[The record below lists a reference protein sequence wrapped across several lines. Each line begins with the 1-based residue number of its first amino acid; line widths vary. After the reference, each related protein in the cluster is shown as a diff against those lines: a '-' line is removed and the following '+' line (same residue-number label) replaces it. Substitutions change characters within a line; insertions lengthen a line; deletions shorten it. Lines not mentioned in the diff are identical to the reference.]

1 MEDIPGESESCE
13 RHFRDNTVALLL
25 EVVATYPYPIRAHR
39 ASRENKAGDP
49 IIEICPVINHISTME
64 VIREHDLSRVRLL
77 LREFPV
83 VGLLGARQVG
93 KTTLARQLA
102 ATYAAPLAWFDLED
116 PADLA
121 RLDDPGLELRPLQG
135 LVVLDEIH
143 RLPDIFQLLRVLADR
158 PGPPARFLVLGSA
171 SPELLRQASE
181 SLAGRVAFHELDGFG
196 LNEVDDLERL
206 WLRGGFP
213 RSYLARS
220 EPASR
225 RWRDGFIRTLLARD
239 LPELGSTIPSATL
252 RRFWAML
259 AHWHGQIWNGSE
271 FGRAFGLSH
280 ATVRRY
286 LDLLTSVFVVWQLQP
301 WFENISKRQVRSPKV
316 YIGDSGILHALLGL
330 PPDGIWSHIRRS
342 ARPGRG
348 ASSQQVVHLLG
359 GFPEQCFHWSTHTG
373 AKLDLLVVAGAR
385 KYGFE
390 VKRSEAPRLTRS
402 IRSAMETLNLDRLD
416 VVHAGTERY
425 QLASGVRAP
434 PCCQFDRCAAT
445 IGGVVELVKVDRD
458 DLNRNKQLP
467 FSQIAV
473 SAGSGR
479 TSCDSD
485 DTWRVGSRA
494 AGECSRRS
502 EPIGQRVSLD
512 GRR

>member
-1 MEDIPGESESCE
+1 MME
-13 RHFRDNTVALLL
+13 F
-25 EVVATYPYPIRAHR
+25 
-39 ASRENKAGDP
+39 
-49 IIEICPVINHISTME
+49 
-64 VIREHDLSRVRLL
+64 IREHDLSRVRLL
-77 LREFPV
+77 LGEFPV
-83 VGLLGARQVG
+83 VALLGARQVG

-102 ATYAAPLAWFDLED
+102 AAYSEPVAWFDLED

-121 RLDDPGLELRPLQG
+121 RLDDPGLELRPLNG

-171 SPELLRQASE
+171 SPELLRQTSE

-196 LNEVDDLERL
+196 LNEVNDLERL

-259 AHWHGQIWNGSE
+259 AHWHGQIWNGAE
-271 FGRAFGLSH
+271 FARAFGVSH

-286 LDLLTSVFVVWQLQP
+286 LDLLTSVFVVRQLQP

-316 YIGDSGILHALLGL
+316 YVGDSGVLHALLGL
-330 PPDGIWSHIRRS
+330 TTRQDVVSH
-342 ARPGRG
+342 PKVG
-348 ASSQQVVHLLG
+348 ASWEGFVIQQIAHLLRA
-359 GFPEQCFHWSTHTG
+359 PAERCFHWSTHTG
-373 AKLDLLVVAGAR
+373 AKLDLLVMDGAR
-385 KYGFE
+385 RYGFE
-390 VKRSEAPRLTRS
+390 VKRSEAPKLTRS
-402 IRSAMETLNLDRLD
+402 MRSALETLNLDRLD

-425 QLASGVRAP
+425 RLADRIRALP
-434 PCCQFDRCAAT
+434 AA
-445 IGGVVELVKVDRD
+445 ELANT
-458 DLNRNKQLP
+458 LGPLP
-467 FSQIAV
+467 
-473 SAGSGR
+473 GS
-479 TSCDSD
+479 
-485 DTWRVGSRA
+485 
-494 AGECSRRS
+494 
-502 EPIGQRVSLD
+502 
-512 GRR
+512 

>member
-1 MEDIPGESESCE
+1 MME
-13 RHFRDNTVALLL
+13 T
-25 EVVATYPYPIRAHR
+25 
-39 ASRENKAGDP
+39 
-49 IIEICPVINHISTME
+49 
-64 VIREHDLSRVRLL
+64 IREHDLSRVRLL
-77 LREFPV
+77 LGEFPV
-83 VGLLGARQVG
+83 VALLGARQVG

-102 ATYAAPLAWFDLED
+102 AAYSEPVAWFDLED

-121 RLDDPGLELRPLQG
+121 RLDDPGLELRPLEG

-171 SPELLRQASE
+171 SPELLRQTSE

-196 LNEVDDLERL
+196 LDEVDDLERL

-259 AHWHGQIWNGSE
+259 AHWHGQIWNGAE
-271 FGRAFGLSH
+271 FARAFGVSH

-286 LDLLTSVFVVWQLQP
+286 LDLLTSVFVVRQLQP

-330 PPDGIWSHIRRS
+330 TTRTDIVSH
-342 ARPGRG
+342 PKVG
-348 ASSQQVVHLLG
+348 ASWEGLVIQQIAHLLRA
-359 GFPEQCFHWSTHTG
+359 PAEHCFHWSTHTG
-373 AKLDLLVVAGAR
+373 AELDLLVMDGAR
-385 KYGFE
+385 RYGFE
-390 VKRSEAPRLTRS
+390 VKRSEAPKLTRS
-402 IRSAMETLNLDRLD
+402 MRSALETLNLDRLD
-416 VVHAGTERY
+416 VVHAGTARY
-425 QLASGVRAP
+425 RLADGVRALP
-434 PCCQFDRCAAT
+434 AA
-445 IGGVVELVKVDRD
+445 ELADT
-458 DLNRNKQLP
+458 LGPLP
-467 FSQIAV
+467 
-473 SAGSGR
+473 GR
-479 TSCDSD
+479 
-485 DTWRVGSRA
+485 
-494 AGECSRRS
+494 
-502 EPIGQRVSLD
+502 
-512 GRR
+512 